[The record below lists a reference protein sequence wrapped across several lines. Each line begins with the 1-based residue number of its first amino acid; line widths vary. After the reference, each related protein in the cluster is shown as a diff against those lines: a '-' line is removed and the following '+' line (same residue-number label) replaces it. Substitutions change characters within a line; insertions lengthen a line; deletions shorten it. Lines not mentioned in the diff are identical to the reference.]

1 MCGIVGF
8 LSKHK
13 VENPF
18 DVLTCMT
25 DTIRHRGPNDSGV
38 FADSFASLSVGLGHR
53 RLSIIDLSSHSHQPM
68 VCDDV
73 AIVFNGEIYNYIEL
87 REELKTYG
95 HTFDSMGDTEVVI
108 KAYKQWGNKCFERFN
123 GMWGLAIYDKKGQK
137 LVLSRD
143 RFGKKPLY
151 YYKTDDVFVFGSEIK
166 AIFANQN
173 TQKIPNFEKI
183 YRYIAGNY
191 RYVDIDDFSF
201 FDNIFSVP
209 KGTYMEIDGC
219 MSVEIKKYW
228 ELSENKIDLST
239 KQESSLI
246 DDFRGIF
253 IDSVKLR
260 LRSDVPVGC
269 MLSGGMDSTSV
280 TSVAYKVLKT
290 PIYTFSGI
298 TGEEKGIYDESEY
311 IEEIVK
317 DSKAEHLYIKP
328 EPSELFDVIS
338 EMLDYHDEPICT
350 VTWYILYQI
359 AKKIKEKKVPVILN
373 GHGGDE
379 MVAGY
384 WDHYHY
390 NFFDMETDGDFDGLD
405 YEQKMWLK
413 NHDRKIAEI
422 CQTRE
427 YVKKLANGE
436 VSETSKFIDYSDC
449 FLGDFVSKYK
459 KGTELFS
466 LFEKTLT
473 KRLHKE
479 LLFEG
484 VPAIIKPEDRNTM
497 ASSIESRSPMLDYRL
512 AEFCFSLPN
521 KYKIRDGVG
530 KWILRE
536 AMRDILPEK
545 VRTRK
550 DKAGLIA
557 PADRWFR
564 TENKEQIRELI
575 NSDFVKELGFFNVR
589 RLNEIFD
596 EHLSGVK
603 NHQMFIWQ
611 LINLVLWYKK
621 FFSKS
626 NGMPHVYNC

>member
-108 KAYKQWGNKCFERFN
+108 KAYRQWGNKCFERFN

-137 LVLSRD
+137 FVLSRD

-201 FDNIFSVP
+201 FGNIFSVP

-311 IEEIVK
+311 IEEIVR
-317 DSKAEHLYIKP
+317 DSGAEHLYIKP

-338 EMLDYHDEPICT
+338 EMLNYHDEPICT

-466 LFEKTLT
+466 SFEKTLT

-479 LLFEG
+479 LLYEG

-564 TENKEQIRELI
+564 TENKDQIRELI
-575 NSDFVKELGFFNVR
+575 NSDFVKELGFFDVC

-626 NGMPHVYNC
+626 NGMPNVYNC